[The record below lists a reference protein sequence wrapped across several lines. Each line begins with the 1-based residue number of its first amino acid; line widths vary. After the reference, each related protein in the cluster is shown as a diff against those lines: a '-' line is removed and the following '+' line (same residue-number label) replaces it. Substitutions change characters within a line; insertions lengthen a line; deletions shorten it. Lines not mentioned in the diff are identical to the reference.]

1 MQWLCLKGWCCSSG
15 PLVCFCVGKE
25 KRMWLA
31 CPWLQDRR
39 NSYSSNQVETCLS
52 MYHDQLIFFLS
63 FHLLKINFLIE
74 RCACYMSISLF
85 EANSLILE
93 YITPFTGVILAI
105 CSLYM
110 MMNTKTRKISLE
122 KEVGA
127 EMKHVVFKSDPII
140 NKAKKKLQHLDFET
154 ADYIRTGL
162 RVSVLNLLSNYS

>member
-1 MQWLCLKGWCCSSG
+1 MRWLCLKGWCCSSG
-15 PLVCFCVGKE
+15 PLVCFCVRKE

-39 NSYSSNQVETCLS
+39 NSYSSNQVE
-52 MYHDQLIFFLS
+52 
-63 FHLLKINFLIE
+63 K
-74 RCACYMSISLF
+74 CACYISISLF

-127 EMKHVVFKSDPII
+127 EMKHLVFKSDPII